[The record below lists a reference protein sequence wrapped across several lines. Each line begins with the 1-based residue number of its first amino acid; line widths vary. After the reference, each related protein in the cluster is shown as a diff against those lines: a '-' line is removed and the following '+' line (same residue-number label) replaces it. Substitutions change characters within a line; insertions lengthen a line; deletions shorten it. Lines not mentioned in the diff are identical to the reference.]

1 MSLAESPAVDR
12 MLQRVFPGASL
23 DTPVLGV
30 DGNTVSVDP
39 RGDGGS
45 MTADMGS
52 MFQALMPIAQ
62 QVKQPAIPPPSF
74 YQVPYDCCRTLVHKH
89 HYRITSYLKL
99 PTRGTQREVWRSGIR
114 PGWVQRKERG
124 PQISIEG

>member
-1 MSLAESPAVDR
+1 MNSPQFMSLAESPAVDR

-30 DGNTVSVDP
+30 DGNAVSVDP

-62 QVKQPAIPPPSF
+62 QVKQTAIPPPHSIKF
-74 YQVPYDCCRTLVHKH
+74 HIIVAEHLL
-89 HYRITSYLKL
+89 ISTS
-99 PTRGTQREVWRSGIR
+99 TT
-114 PGWVQRKERG
+114 
-124 PQISIEG
+124 